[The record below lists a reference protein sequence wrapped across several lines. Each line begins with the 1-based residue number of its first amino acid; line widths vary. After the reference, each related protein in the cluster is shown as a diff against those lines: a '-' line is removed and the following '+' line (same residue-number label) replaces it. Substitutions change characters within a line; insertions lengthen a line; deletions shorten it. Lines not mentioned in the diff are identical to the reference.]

1 MAISPEEYP
10 HHTLHLTGRL
20 TLGVDSLTHALV
32 VSLPLPDGLPPWFLF
47 GLVLGAVIPD
57 IDIFFKPLSDRYPR
71 LFILTHGGFTH
82 SIGGAA
88 TISGLS
94 LFGIILAAA
103 TGATTPIAV
112 SGLPPGLFIAIFAGT
127 LTHLLFDSLAYPG
140 IPILYP
146 VTPRKFTL
154 GIFPGPSVIL
164 FAVSILAFGILA
176 GRVDH
181 PTLAPA
187 YLALFS
193 IVIFASAAIRCMV
206 RARTIGALIPTF
218 HPLRWL
224 VISEDEYSY
233 TLGRYDLR
241 KGLTHVGTYQ
251 KFSGVTLEEITAL
264 QQLPEVQRHRYY
276 SYIVTAGRE
285 EGDIILRDPL
295 RKDRVLFYPPYYTE
309 VIVSGIPESPR
320 V

>member
-1 MAISPEEYP
+1 
-10 HHTLHLTGRL
+10 
-20 TLGVDSLTHALV
+20 
-32 VSLPLPDGLPPWFLF
+32 
-47 GLVLGAVIPD
+47 
-57 IDIFFKPLSDRYPR
+57 
-71 LFILTHGGFTH
+71 
-82 SIGGAA
+82 
-88 TISGLS
+88 
-94 LFGIILAAA
+94 
-103 TGATTPIAV
+103 
-112 SGLPPGLFIAIFAGT
+112 
-127 LTHLLFDSLAYPG
+127 
-140 IPILYP
+140 
-146 VTPRKFTL
+146 
-154 GIFPGPSVIL
+154 
-164 FAVSILAFGILA
+164 
-176 GRVDH
+176 VDH

-224 VISEDEYSY
+224 VISEDEHSY

-309 VIVSGIPESPR
+309 VIISGIPESPR